1 MPRPRLTV
9 TSVLLAAAV
18 LASAC
23 KNPLDEKADAG
34 AAAALGT
41 VDTDPTRLPPP
52 LRQPHPAVPA
62 LPDLPA
68 LANHDDPGQ
77 KPGAITLSLGKCKG
91 VWDGT
96 QISATGCGGVLRL
109 LSKDDAGAHSLVSRK
124 VLPPP
129 TIGMPAVVDH
139 RAEGTEGVVRN
150 QGQSPACTA
159 FAASAAIDHAI
170 ARWLGKAA
178 HVSVMEFWSRYHSP
192 YEGTAISSNLGFAL
206 GVEEDWPFDARIA
219 NMLMPCSGGEKP
231 GTCGYSP
238 DPKKVALV
246 GQRQAVLFTRA
257 HNLPD
262 TKAQTLQLALASGAD
277 VVVTMSLPEA
287 FVPKGKPGSRYIPNY
302 TQTPADSGHAMLVS
316 GYANFKDGA
325 YFLLHNSW
333 GTSWGDGG
341 YAWIHQATL
350 AAHID
355 EAMVIDAE
363 PLVFDGAL
371 KPKRQRGE
379 VSCAGALVPDS
390 IRGTCAPLCPDGS
403 PRHDG
408 VCPAPKSPCPVGYV
422 NLIGACERAAP
433 VAKGTDSDNGVVFQ
447 CGPGGCTYQ
456 VPRALDATCTG
467 DVCKASCPAPDFR
480 LAKDK
485 NGLTCV
491 Q

>member
-1 MPRPRLTV
+1 M
-9 TSVLLAAAV
+9 LAAAV
-18 LASAC
+18 LASGC
-23 KNPLDEKADAG
+23 KNPLDEKTDAG
-34 AAAALGT
+34 SAAALGT
-41 VDTDPTRLPPP
+41 VDTDPTKLPPP
-52 LRQPHPAVPA
+52 LRLPHPAIPA

-96 QISATGCGGVLRL
+96 QISATGCGGVLHL
-109 LSKDDAGAHSLVSRK
+109 LAKDDSGAHSLVSRT

-159 FAASAAIDHAI
+159 FAATAAIDHAV

-192 YEGTAISSNLGFAL
+192 YEATAISSNLGFAL

-219 NMLMPCSGGEKP
+219 NMLMPCTGGEKP

-246 GQRQAVLFTRA
+246 GQRQVVLFTRA
-257 HNLPD
+257 HYLAD

-287 FVPKGKPGSRYIPNY
+287 FVPKGKAGSRYIPNY
-302 TQTPADSGHAMLVS
+302 TQTPADSGHAMLIS

-350 AAHID
+350 SAHID

-390 IRGTCAPLCPDGS
+390 IRGTCASLCPDGS

-408 VCPAPKSPCPVGYV
+408 VCAAPKSPCPAGYV

-433 VAKGTDSDNGVVFQ
+433 VAKGTDSENGVVFQ